1 MKPTGVRAVA
11 TAAVAVIALAG
22 VTGCG
27 DGKKRRSAGSND
39 GFTSSGGLGNS
50 GGLSGTGGQTAGTTT
65 GGTTTGGTTT
75 GGPTTTPPTG
85 PLSTTP
91 PEDDITV
98 TACDFD
104 FQGDRSSATISITNG
119 NSQGK
124 AGYNGTVEIVDGNG
138 QYLDGLLF
146 SVNDVPAG
154 QTRTKSLSAEIS
166 IPPSSAP
173 AAFRCRLGQVWKS
186 IAL

>member
-1 MKPTGVRAVA
+1 MKPSGVRAVA
-11 TAAVAVIALAG
+11 VAAMAVTALAG
-22 VTGCG
+22 VAGCG
-27 DGKKRRSAGSND
+27 DGGKRRSGASSG

-50 GGLSGTGGQTAGTTT
+50 GGVSGTGGDTAGTTT
-65 GGTTTGGTTT
+65 GGTTAGGVA
-75 GGPTTTPPTG
+75 TTPPTG
-85 PLSTTP
+85 PLSTTR

-98 TACDFD
+98 SACDFD
-104 FQGDRSSATISITNG
+104 FAADRSSATITITNG

-124 AGYNGTVEIVDGNG
+124 ASYNGTVEIVDGSG

-146 SVNDVPAG
+146 SVSDVPAG
-154 QTRTKSLSAEIS
+154 QSRTKPLSAEIG

-173 AAFRCRLGQVWKS
+173 ATFQCRLGQVWKS